1 MVPYVT
7 LLRTYE
13 KPNANNL
20 GIGRVLLPWINLKS
34 QELANF
40 FLSFPLLWYFPKS
53 SKQIKKKK
61 KIKEREI
68 ETIDVQLNHIDQ
80 RNKIF

>member
-20 GIGRVLLPWINLKS
+20 GIGRVLLPLINLKS
-34 QELANF
+34 QELAKF
-40 FLSFPLLWYFPKS
+40 FLSFPLLWYFP
-53 SKQIKKKK
+53 
-61 KIKEREI
+61 
-68 ETIDVQLNHIDQ
+68 
-80 RNKIF
+80 